1 MPKATYHIDPLDKD
15 NYDTWAIQAEAVLV
29 KSKLWKYV
37 STPLDEKTDT
47 TEIEADKQAKAEL
60 ILIIAPSQLKEVKKC
75 NTAKDLWDKL
85 KQIHASKG
93 PARKATLLK
102 QLILTKLEGSDVRTH
117 LNKFMDTVDKLADMD
132 VSINEDLLTIMMLY
146 SLSSD
151 YENFRVAIESRDIL
165 PKPEELKIKIIE
177 ESDARHHN
185 DNYESGQEQQ
195 QEENAFFASCK
206 ICKRTGRRIF
216 QKKTHKVCSDCWK
229 KNKDKKKSNKNTD
242 SLYAEECFLT
252 STRNNQDDWVLDSG
266 CTSHMTHHH
275 EHFKDMKT
283 VSRKLNFASENHSTE
298 ILGEGRITFSDQQRG
313 RRLHLENALYVPSL
327 STNLLSV
334 PKMTSHG
341 ATVTFNNNRALVRN
355 KSGDLLLSAEKSSNG
370 LYYVRK
376 PNIEQSFAATPAT
389 GLTNTKQGSIQ
400 DWHRKLGHMNYK
412 DLQLALNNET
422 VTGMRFNKNEILS
435 LPDCEIC
442 IQAKMTRVPSPSQ
455 RTTPRTTERLEI
467 VHSDV
472 CGPIRTP
479 THAKNRYFVTFIDDY
494 SRYGRVY
501 FLKNKSE
508 VLDKFKEYKQEME
521 KFTGNKIKH
530 LQTDNGTEY
539 VNGKFQAYLKEHGI
553 ARRLSAP
560 YTPHQNGIAERKNR
574 TLVEKARA
582 MLIDAKAP
590 MHLWA
595 EAVNTAN
602 YLANRSVN
610 SAIEN
615 KTPFEKW
622 VLRKPCLNHLH
633 PFGSKAF
640 ILKKGPR
647 GHKFAPKAIPGM
659 FVGYSDTSKA
669 YRVYV
674 PNKTFISADVKV
686 VKANYYKS
694 PTDVNNFEYNK
705 NTNCDSVSETMK
717 TQVEIDDADD
727 TQQEIPIENIE
738 TQQDN
743 LIEIVENQQDDSI
756 TENVAADSTLQY
768 ESVDENVDDEQ
779 DSFTETSI
787 RESLSHE
794 LADTEPE
801 PEPNSYSLRDRSAI
815 QKPQRYD
822 DFVLAAVAEVQ
833 NLPKD
838 PVTYKQALES
848 SHKEQWIKAMLSEI
862 NSLNENKT
870 WDLVNLP
877 DGRKALPC
885 KWVFRLK
892 TNPDGSIDKF
902 KARLVIKG
910 YSQQKGI
917 DYDKTFSPVARLSTI
932 RAIIAIAAQENL
944 NLRQFDVATAFLNG
958 SVEEE
963 IFMKQPE
970 GFQDGTKQV
979 CKLNRSLYGLKQA
992 PRCWNS
998 CIAEFLKTTGFQ
1010 QSEADPCLYI
1020 RIRGK
1025 SKVLIGLYVDDG
1037 LMASNTPTAGDEFIK
1052 ELKTRFKITTRPA
1065 FYFLGM
1071 EIKAEKGKIT
1081 LCQQA
1086 YIKKILEKYGMT
1098 NCKPT
1103 PTPIIKESI
1112 NDTEPDV
1119 DVDFPYRQTVGALTY
1134 LAVGTR
1140 PDIAYAVS
1148 VASRNLEK
1156 PSMKDI
1162 MLVKRIFRYLKGT
1175 IDKGLV
1181 YKQSNESLQKLL
1193 CYSDSDLAGDQATG
1207 RSTTGMVCLFSGAA
1221 ISWKSQRQTVVS
1233 ISSTEAEIIA
1243 ASETAQEMLWL
1254 NSLMKGLVDLKKPIL
1269 YLDNES
1275 AIKLSHNP
1283 KYEYHKRTKHIK
1295 LKNLFV
1301 RECVINGELEVK
1313 QVPSVRQLAD
1323 MLTKPLFGP
1332 RLEVLSGQIGLKR
1345 I

>member
-1 MPKATYHIDPLDKD
+1 MPKATYIDPLDKD

-37 STPLDEKTDT
+37 STPLDEKADP

-102 QLILTKLEGSDVRTH
+102 QLILTKLESNDVRTH

-132 VSINEDLLTIMMLY
+132 VTINEDLLSIMMLY
-146 SLSSD
+146 SLSSE

-177 ESDARHHN
+177 ESDARHHK
-185 DNYESGQEQQ
+185 DNYEPGQQQ
-195 QEENAFFASCK
+195 QEENALFATCK

-229 KNKDKKKSNKNTD
+229 KNIDKKKSNTNKNAD
-242 SLYAEECFLT
+242 SHYAEECFLS

-266 CTSHMTHHH
+266 CTSHMSHHH
-275 EHFKDMKT
+275 EHFKNMKT

-298 ILGEGRITFSDQQRG
+298 ILGEGRITFSDQQQ
-313 RRLHLENALYVPSL
+313 RRRIHLENVLYVPSL

-334 PKMTSHG
+334 SKMTSHG
-341 ATVTFNNNRALVRN
+341 ATVSFDNDHALVRN
-355 KSGDLLLSAEKSSNG
+355 KAGDLVLSAEKSSNG

-376 PNIEQSFAATPAT
+376 PNIEQSFAATPT
-389 GLTNTKQGSIQ
+389 TSSINTKGGSIL

-412 DLQLALNNET
+412 DLQLALDNET
-422 VTGMRFNKNEILS
+422 VTGMNFNKNEILS
-435 LPDCEIC
+435 LPDCETC
-442 IQAKMTRVPSPSQ
+442 IQAKMTRVPSPPQ

-479 THAKNRYFVTFIDDY
+479 TLAKSRYFVTFIDDY

-501 FLKNKSE
+501 FLKNKCE

-521 KFTGNKIKH
+521 LFTGNKIKH

-539 VNGKFQAYLKEHGI
+539 VNTKFQNYLKEHGI
-553 ARRLSAP
+553 SRRLSAP
-560 YTPHQNGIAERKNR
+560 YTPHQNGVAERKNR

-659 FVGYSDTSKA
+659 FAGYSDTSKA

-674 PNKTFISADVKV
+674 PKKIIISADVKV
-686 VKANYYKS
+686 VKVNYYKS

-717 TQVEIDDADD
+717 TQIEIDDADD
-727 TQQEIPIENIE
+727 TLQDIVIENNE
-738 TQQDN
+738 T
-743 LIEIVENQQDDSI
+743 ENQQDDSF
-756 TENVAADSTLQY
+756 TENDAADSTLQY

-779 DSFTETSI
+779 DSFHESTI

-794 LADTEPE
+794 HANTEPE
-801 PEPNSYSLRDRSAI
+801 PEPNNYSLRDRSAL

-848 SHKEQWIKAMLSEI
+848 PNKELWNKAMMSEI

-885 KWVFRLK
+885 KWIYKLK

-902 KARLVIKG
+902 KARLVLKG

-917 DYDKTFSPVARLSTI
+917 DYDKTFSPVARLTTI
-932 RAIIAIAAQENL
+932 RAIIAIAAKENL

-963 IFMKQPE
+963 IYMKQPE
-970 GFQDGTKQV
+970 GFHDGTKQV

-998 CIAEFLKTTGFQ
+998 CIADFLRTTGFQ

-1020 RIRGK
+1020 RIKGK

-1037 LMASNTPTAGDEFIK
+1037 LVASNTSTAGDEFIK

-1065 FYFLGM
+1065 SYFLGM

-1086 YIKKILEKYGMT
+1086 YIKKVLEKYGMT

-1103 PTPIIKESI
+1103 PTPIIKQSI

-1119 DVDFPYRQTVGALTY
+1119 DINFPYRQAVGALTY
-1134 LAVGTR
+1134 LTVGTR

-1156 PSMKDI
+1156 PSTTDI
-1162 MLVKRIFRYLKGT
+1162 MLVKRILRYLKGT
-1175 IDKGLV
+1175 ADKGLV
-1181 YKQSNESLQKLL
+1181 YKQSNESHQMLL
-1193 CYSDSDLAGDQATG
+1193 CYSDSDFAGDQATC
-1207 RSTTGMVCLFSGAA
+1207 RSTSGMVCLLSGAA
-1221 ISWKSQRQTVVS
+1221 ISWRSHRQTVVS

-1243 ASETAQEMLWL
+1243 ASETAQEILWL

-1295 LKNLFV
+1295 LKHLFV